1 MPYYMIERSFAEQLE
16 LSGDDIALIDDINAD
31 EGVRWLFSFL
41 SADRRRSYCLYE
53 APSSEE
59 IMAAARRANVP
70 ADEVIEVD
78 RLQPE
83 LVR

>member
-1 MPYYMIERSFAEQLE
+1 
-16 LSGDDIALIDDINAD
+16 
-31 EGVRWLFSFL
+31 
-41 SADRRRSYCLYE
+41 
-53 APSSEE
+53 
-59 IMAAARRANVP
+59 MAAARRANVP